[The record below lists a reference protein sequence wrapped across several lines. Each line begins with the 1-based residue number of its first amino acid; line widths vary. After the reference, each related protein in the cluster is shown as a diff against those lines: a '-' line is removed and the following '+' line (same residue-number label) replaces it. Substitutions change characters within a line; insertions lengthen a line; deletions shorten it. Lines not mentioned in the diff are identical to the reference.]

1 MNFIFNLAYRE
12 MRASWHR
19 LLFFFIC
26 IAIGVGSIVALRSL
40 VQNLKTALVGDAR
53 SLMTADVQ
61 VSANASWNDETKA
74 ALQRAYAS
82 PMVTAHMD
90 VLETATMA
98 RSGEDWLGTPKMV
111 ELKAVQPGFPLY
123 GEMVLADG
131 QKFSYDLLKDRGA
144 LVKQNLLTALG
155 MKVGETLKIGNLEF
169 TIRGVIEQEPGNS
182 MNAFSIG
189 PRVMIAY
196 EDAVAA
202 GLTTFGSRA
211 RHRVLFKTKEGEMDR
226 LVTQLRDDLQS
237 QSGITVRSF
246 RFSQDRL
253 TESLNQ
259 VEDYLS
265 LIGLVILV
273 LGGIGISSV
282 TRVFV
287 QQKMKTIAIL
297 KTLGGRNA
305 RVLGAY
311 LVQVMALGVV
321 GSLFGLLLAQLL
333 AWILPK
339 YFVGILPA
347 SVEIRLTWQAALQGL
362 SIGLLVSL
370 LFSLLPLLQIR
381 QIKPILVLRQSDV
394 ATGKG
399 FWRTLFRRLAFW
411 RTQPPEGGTLN
422 FDWLRIVVGV
432 FVVAGLL
439 GISTWQAGSIRIGV
453 IFLIALAVM
462 TFVLNLTAIG
472 LMKFVRGF
480 RRVPSFT
487 VRQGINSLYRP
498 GNQTKI
504 ILMAVG
510 LGVFFVVGVRSLQLN
525 LRYELGVDLESFKA
539 DMYLI
544 DIQRDQR
551 PAVEEAITKFTGNK
565 PDIIPTIRARIAAIN
580 GSEVNLDRPRSNENR
595 RENRSQNNG
604 MLGREYVLTY
614 RAKLDDN
621 EKIIAGNF
629 WDSTPSAEPEVSIE
643 ELLHDELGL
652 KVGDAM
658 TFDVMG
664 RKITARISNIR
675 QVDWRNA
682 RTGFLVVFRP
692 GSLDDAP
699 AMFISAIKGPPGA
712 TERAQLQ
719 RELVDKAPNI
729 SVIDVRDII
738 EVARGIVQKVSL
750 AVSFVGGFVF
760 LSGMLIL
767 IGSIAMTKFHRLY
780 ESAILKTLGAKKKLI
795 VWTLLVEYGVLGLLA
810 GLIGSV
816 AAIGLTWAIAEKGL
830 KLKWHFIPSVNL
842 IGVGATLVLVTL
854 VGVLSS
860 WDVMVKKPLGI
871 LRNE

>member
-1 MNFIFNLAYRE
+1 MNFVFNLAYRE

-19 LLFFFIC
+19 LLFFFLC

-40 VQNLKTALVGDAR
+40 VQNLKTALLGDAR

-61 VSANASWNDETKA
+61 ASTNNPWSNEAKA
-74 ALQRAYAS
+74 ALEGIYAS
-82 PMVTAHMD
+82 PMVTAHID
-90 VLETATMA
+90 ILETATMA

-111 ELKAVQPGFPLY
+111 ELKAVQPGFPFY
-123 GEMVLADG
+123 GEMILADG
-131 QKFSYDLLKDRGA
+131 QKYSHDLYKDRGV
-144 LVKQNLLTALG
+144 LVKQTLLAALG
-155 MKVGETLKIGNLEF
+155 LKVGEILKIGNLDF
-169 TIRGVIEQEPGNS
+169 TIRGVIEQEPGNT

-189 PRVMIAY
+189 PRVMIDY

-202 GLTTFGSRA
+202 GLTSFGSRA
-211 RHRVLFKTKEGEMDR
+211 RHRVLFKTREADMDR
-226 LVTQLRDDLQS
+226 LVTRLRNELTS
-237 QSGITVRSF
+237 QSGVTVRSF

-253 TESLNQ
+253 TESLTQ

-311 LVQVMALGVV
+311 LIQVLVLGLL

-333 AWILPK
+333 SWILPQ
-339 YFVGILPA
+339 YFTGILPP

-362 SIGLLVSL
+362 AIGILVSL

-381 QIKPILVLRQSDV
+381 QIKPILVLRS
-394 ATGKG
+394 AEAISGK
-399 FWRTLFRRLAFW
+399 R
-411 RTQPPEGGTLN
+411 
-422 FDWLRIVVGV
+422 FDWLRILVGV
-432 FVVAGLL
+432 LVVAGLL
-439 GISTWQAGSIRIGV
+439 AISSWQAGSFKIGG
-453 IFLIALAVM
+453 IFLVALAAM
-462 TFVLNLTAIG
+462 TLILNLTATV
-472 LMKFVRGF
+472 LMKFVRGL

-487 VRQGINSLYRP
+487 IRQGINSLYRP
-498 GNQTKI
+498 GNQTRI

-525 LRYELGVDLESFKA
+525 LRYELGVDLENFKA

-551 PAVEEAITKFTGNK
+551 QVVEDAVTKYTGTK
-565 PDIIPTIRARIAAIN
+565 PEIIPTVRARIAAIN
-580 GSEVNLDRPRSNENR
+580 GSDVNLDRPATANSP
-595 RENRSQNNG
+595 RENRG

-614 RAKLDDN
+614 RAKLEDN
-621 EKIIAGNF
+621 EKVIAGKI
-629 WDSTPSAEPEVSIE
+629 WEPSPNPEPEVSIE
-643 ELLHDELGL
+643 ELMHDELGL
-652 KVGDAM
+652 KVDDTI
-658 TFDVMG
+658 TFDVLG
-664 RKITARISNIR
+664 RKITARVTSVR
-675 QVDWRNA
+675 RVDWRNA
-682 RTGFLVVFRP
+682 RTGFLVIFRP

-699 AMFISAIKGPPGA
+699 AMYISAIKGP
-712 TERAQLQ
+712 TETTARAQLQ
-719 RELVDKAPNI
+719 RELVDKASNI
-729 SVIDVRDII
+729 SVVDIRDII
-738 EVARGIVQKVSL
+738 EIARGIVRKVSL

-767 IGSIAMTKFHRLY
+767 IGSIAMTKYHRLY
-780 ESAILKTLGAKKKLI
+780 ESAILKTLGAKRKLI
-795 VWTLLVEYGVLGLLA
+795 IGTLLVEYGVLGLLA

-816 AAIGLTWAIAEKGL
+816 AAIGLTWAISEQAL
-830 KLKWHFIPSVNL
+830 KINWRFIPSVNL
-842 IGVGATLVLVTL
+842 LGVAVTLILVVL